1 MANIDNPQAVKFCN
15 ENIRIAADKIAHVYY
30 FAKATVDEWVA
41 NNMGEKIPVSN
52 DIIDDGS
59 ITDGRPVITGND
71 VTVMM
76 YALQNLVADFEA
88 SDKSKLNSI
97 LKISPNPRG

>member
-15 ENIRIAADKIAHVYY
+15 ENIRIASDKIAQVYY

-41 NNMGEKIPVSN
+41 NNMGEKIPVSD

-59 ITDGRPVITGND
+59 TTDGRPVITGND
-71 VTVMM
+71 ATGMI
-76 YALQNLVADFEA
+76 YILQDMIAEFEELN
-88 SDKSKLNSI
+88 KTKLNSI
-97 LKISPNPRG
+97 LKIAPNPRG

>member
-15 ENIRIAADKIAHVYY
+15 KNIRVAADKLAHAYY
-30 FAKATVDEWVA
+30 FAKATVDEWAA

-59 ITDGRPVITGND
+59 TTDGRPVITGND
-71 VTVMM
+71 VTGMI
-76 YALQNLVADFEA
+76 YTLQDLIVEFEE
-88 SDKSKLNSI
+88 SNKTKLNSI
-97 LKISPNPRG
+97 LKIAPNPIG